1 MLREQRRQRRH
12 NEQRLA
18 LLEAQRARP
27 NLSELTLAT
36 LESRIAAQQ
45 CQLRRDE
52 AALARQGAVTDSSLR
67 GVAGSPTDAAAA
79 SCRRARALFTPH
91 ATPSSGGT
99 RGGVVDDLVVYVETG
114 RWPRKDTQRRHRQ
127 DRRGARPD
135 AVSKSVSSER
145 TPQRAL
151 SAAPRTPPAR
161 SNPPRHAGSGG
172 SAGEQAPPTPPSD
185 EQQQRDM
192 LGHWIPYVCW
202 NLPEQRAALAL
213 DHHPHSSS
221 HQRGATSAAPR
232 SPRGPR
238 TPAAASPT
246 PVSARRYLA
255 KSPRP
260 SQLGPATSPARSY
273 LSSRSSEPAVRG
285 ARGGASNDVHVSAL
299 VVAVE
304 LPGARSPRSS
314 PFYKAAAHR

>member
-1 MLREQRRQRRH
+1 MMREQRRQRRH

-18 LLEAQRARP
+18 LLEAQMARP
-27 NLSELTLAT
+27 NLSELTRAT
-36 LESRIAAQQ
+36 LERRIAAQQ
-45 CQLRRDE
+45 CQLREDE
-52 AALARQGAVTDSSLR
+52 AALARRDAVTHLPPHV
-67 GVAGSPTDAAAA
+67 VAGSPTDTAAT
-79 SCRRARALFTPH
+79 SRPRARALFTAH
-91 ATPSSGGT
+91 ATPLSGGT

-114 RWPRKDTQRRHRQ
+114 RWPRKDTQRRCRQ

-135 AVSKSVSSER
+135 AASKSASSER

-246 PVSARRYLA
+246 PVSARRHLA